1 MAVTAADVARYLGRE
16 DDPSVLSL
24 AGEHVRVVTTFVRA
38 YVRRN
43 GFNEAGAPNEDLA
56 DVIVSATA
64 RLVVNPEQAKR
75 VQVDDFSQT
84 FTTLDGFTLPELAV
98 LNLYRKRAV

>member
-1 MAVTAADVARYLGRE
+1 MAVTADDVVRYLGRE
-16 DDPSVLSL
+16 GDQQALSL

-38 YVRRN
+38 YVRKN
-43 GFNEAGAPNEDLA
+43 GFTEGQPNEDLA

-75 VQVDDFSQT
+75 VAVDDFSQT